1 MKYLYLALALF
12 IGIFTITGAGL
23 LLEIMTGSELVRI
36 VFTLAAS
43 FELGRRACKSAIG
56 EYK

>member
-1 MKYLYLALALF
+1 MKYLYLALALL
-12 IGIFTITGAGL
+12 IGIFAITGTGL
-23 LLEIMTGSELVRI
+23 LLEVLTGSEVVRI